1 MTSRAA
7 YPSAGHPPDI
17 EWSVTRF
24 MNFSPQM
31 YGKLV
36 SSGDRMQT
44 AKSSNSTGSRKFST
58 EQTTALNSFYKNG
71 MKGEAARFT
80 VFISRASKKT
90 GLSIA
95 QVKVD
100 LALI

>member
-1 MTSRAA
+1 MHAVPFNSVSMQSSEL
-7 YPSAGHPPDI
+7 SAMD
-17 EWSVTRF
+17 
-24 MNFSPQM
+24 SPTDSDTESEPVS
-31 YGKLV
+31 V

-44 AKSSNSTGSRKFST
+44 AKSSTSTGSRKFST